1 MNTPNIILA
10 AKANTGKSTNK
21 VWVVYTSEILTFD
34 LQKTWCCKQKPVNLI
49 VEALIFSFSQL
60 YLMFFSYFCSSF
72 TRTHLFVR
80 WK

>member
-1 MNTPNIILA
+1 MDSINKKLGF
-10 AKANTGKSTNK
+10 ANP
-21 VWVVYTSEILTFD
+21 
-34 LQKTWCCKQKPVNLI
+34 KPVNLI
-49 VEALIFSFSQL
+49 AEALIFSFSRL